1 MWVGVCSTNDSTV
14 VFLITYCFGS
24 SDANLQHLSV
34 LELSDTPS
42 PSTNISGQGSPRVRS
57 HHCYSCFLHTC
68 VGVSSSKSSDHP
80 RIVLP
85 DGGSEADPES
95 DGL

>member
-1 MWVGVCSTNDSTV
+1 MTHHLHPPTSQVRGLLGLGHITVTPVSYIHVC
-14 VFLITYCFGS
+14 
-24 SDANLQHLSV
+24 
-34 LELSDTPS
+34 
-42 PSTNISGQGSPRVRS
+42 
-57 HHCYSCFLHTC
+57 
-68 VGVSSSKSSDHP
+68 VSSSKSSDHP